1 MKPKKYVLEMFPYPS
16 GNIHMGHVRNYV
28 IGDIS
33 ARYHKLKGEEVLH
46 PMGWDAFGLPAE
58 NAAIQ
63 FGTHPKDWTL
73 SNIDNMKAQLK
84 KLDLDLD
91 WDREIATCN
100 EDYYKH
106 QQELFIDLYHAGLAY
121 KKDALVNW
129 DPVDQTVLANEQVID
144 GKGWRTGAT
153 VEQKNLSQWFF
164 KITHYAEELL
174 SDLDKLDLWPEKVKV
189 MQKNWIG
196 KSTGAEIEFKV
207 SKINKKIKIFTT
219 RPDTIY
225 GATFIAISVNHQIV
239 LDLMDDSEVQRIKD
253 QFDEIENEKE
263 KIGVPLNVGC
273 INPVT
278 NESIP
283 LYIANFVLDTYGEGA
298 IFGCPAHDERDFEF
312 AQKYHLP
319 IKKVVECNDDQ
330 LPYTGDGIIIN
341 SALLNGLNKNQA
353 IAKIIEYLEQNKL
366 GNKSVNYKLRDW
378 GVSRQRYWG
387 CPIPVLYYE
396 DGTYRVLEKDELP
409 VVLPYEVKLEGK
421 GNALL
426 NNDEWRKVIC
436 PQTKKVAFRETDTLD
451 TFVDSSWYYIR
462 FLNNQLDR
470 PFNAE
475 DVNKY
480 LPVDKY
486 IGGIEHAILHLLYS
500 RFFMKALRDIYNL
513 EIDEPFKQLFT
524 QGMITHK
531 TYRTKDNQWVMPADV
546 ALVDGSFLHRKTKEP
561 ILEGPS
567 EKMSKS
573 KKNVIEPN
581 EILENFGIDATRIF
595 MISDSP
601 PDRELEWT
609 DEGIQSSKNLVN
621 RIERYF
627 QQPQT
632 KNTEDCLKAVEKF
645 VFEMEKNI
653 LNFSLNKCIA
663 NIYTL
668 LNFLEKNNCYL
679 GNNNL
684 SKKVLICL
692 FPIAPGLSSNLFNK
706 LFNLEL
712 TDLLWPE
719 VNENLIEENEIKL
732 PIQINGKLKSTINTK
747 KGYNEKDLLEEI
759 YKIEKINSKI
769 SEKKI
774 IKVINVQD
782 KIINIITN

>member
-1 MKPKKYVLEMFPYPS
+1 MFPYPS

-33 ARYHKLKGEEVLH
+33 ARYHKLKGEKVIH

-63 FGTHPKDWTL
+63 YNTHPQDWTL
-73 SNIDNMKAQLK
+73 ANIENMKSQLK

-91 WDREIATCN
+91 WEREFATCN
-100 EDYYKH
+100 QDYYQH
-106 QQELFIDLYHAGLAY
+106 QQELFIDLYNAGLAY

-144 GKGWRTGAT
+144 GRGWRTGAI
-153 VEQKNLSQWFF
+153 VEKKTLSQWFF

-174 SDLDKLDLWPEKVKV
+174 SGLEDLTLWPEKVKV

-196 KSTGAEIEFKV
+196 KSVGAEIEFEIKEI
-207 SKINKKIKIFTT
+207 KDKIKIFTT

-225 GATFIAISVNHQIV
+225 GATFIAISINHPMVQR
-239 LDLMDDSEVQRIKD
+239 LMKDAEVQKIKE
-253 QFDEIENEKE
+253 QFANTEYDKE
-263 KIGVPLNVGC
+263 KLGIPLKATC
-273 INPVT
+273 INPIT
-278 NESIP
+278 NEVIP
-283 LYIANFVLDTYGEGA
+283 MYIANFVLDNYGEGA
-298 IFGCPAHDERDFEF
+298 IFGCPGHDERDFEF
-312 AQKYHLP
+312 AQKYELP
-319 IKKVVECNDDQ
+319 IKKVVQCEDNQ
-330 LPYTGDGIIIN
+330 LPYTDDGVIIN
-341 SALLNGLNKNQA
+341 SPLLNGLKKNQA
-353 IAKIIEYLEQNKL
+353 INKIIEYLEKNNL
-366 GNKSVNYKLRDW
+366 GKKTVNFKIRDW

-387 CPIPVLYYE
+387 CPIPVIYYE
-396 DGTYRVLEKDELP
+396 DGTYRVLDKEELP
-409 VVLPYEVKLEGK
+409 VILPYDVSLEGK

-426 NNDEWRKVIC
+426 NNDSWRKIIC
-436 PQTKKVAFRETDTLD
+436 PKTKKNAFRETDTLD

-470 PFNAE
+470 PFSIE
-475 DVNKY
+475 DINKY

-500 RFFMKALRDIYNL
+500 RFFMKALRDIYKL
-513 EIDEPFKQLFT
+513 EVGEPFKQLFT

-531 TYRTKDNQWVMPADV
+531 TYQTHNKEWVMPADV
-546 ALVDGSFLHRKTKEP
+546 ALVNDKFVHRTTKEP
-561 ILEGPS
+561 IIEGPS

-581 EILENFGIDATRIF
+581 EILDNFGIDATRVF

-609 DEGIQSSKNLVN
+609 DEGIQSSKNLIN

-627 QQPQT
+627 YHQE
-632 KNTEDCLKAVEKF
+632 TENPEDALKIVEKF

-679 GNNNL
+679 GKNEL
-684 SKKVLICL
+684 SKKILICL
-692 FPIAPGLSSNLFNK
+692 FPIIPRLASVLSKK
-706 LFNLEL
+706 LFEFEIK
-712 TDLLWPE
+712 DRQWPE
-719 VNENLIEENEIKL
+719 INPDLIIENEIIL
-732 PIQINGKLKSTINTK
+732 PIQIKGKLVSTINTK
-747 KGYNEKDLLEEI
+747 KGYNEKDILEEI
-759 YKIEKINSKI
+759 YKIKKINTKI
-769 SEKKI
+769 SGKKI
-774 IKVINVQD
+774 IRVINVQD
-782 KIINIITN
+782 KIINIITS